1 MRKKIVVALGGNA
14 LGSTVI
20 EQLDLAAVAAS
31 SIVNLIETGHDII
44 VTHGNGP
51 QVGMINKALNHSYGQ
66 GVIETEFPMAESSAL
81 SVGYIGYHLQNAIQ
95 NELRKRGIGKEV
107 ASIVTQVMVD
117 PKDPGFMNPTKPI
130 GEFLTKEKAET
141 LERVTGYRYMEDAGR
156 GYRRVIASPKPV
168 EIIELESIRKLS
180 DHSVV
185 IACGG
190 GGVPVIEENGRLVGA
205 EAVIDKDLTSALLA
219 RSIDADVFIILTGV
233 ENVAINYNKPNM
245 KNLEVITQEELMEYM
260 AEGHFAA
267 GSMLPKV
274 QAAINFI
281 SNQKNKKAIITSLE
295 NSSRAIMENKGTIII
310 SE

>member
-14 LGSTVI
+14 LGTTVKEQI
-20 EQLDLAAVAAS
+20 ELASVAAG

-51 QVGMINKALNHSYGQ
+51 QVGMINKAMNYSHGQ
-66 GVIETEFPMAESSAL
+66 GVIETDFPMPESSAL

-95 NELRKRGIGKEV
+95 NELRKRGIKKEV
-107 ASIVTQVMVD
+107 ASVVTQVLVD
-117 PKDPGFMNPTKPI
+117 QSDEGFKNPSKPI
-130 GEFLTKEKAET
+130 GEFVTKEEAEAR
-141 LERVTGYRYMEDAGR
+141 EKETGYRYMEDAGR

-168 EIIELESIRKLS
+168 DIVEIESIRRLS

-190 GGVPVIEENGRLVGA
+190 GGIPVILEDGRLVGVD
-205 EAVIDKDLTSALLA
+205 AVIDKDLTSALLA
-219 RSIDADVFIILTGV
+219 RSIDADVFIILTAV
-233 ENVAINYNKPNM
+233 ENVAINYNQPNM
-245 KNLEVITQEELMEYM
+245 KKLEVIGQKQLLEYV

-274 QAAINFI
+274 LAAINFT

-295 NSSRAIMENKGTIII
+295 NSSRAIMENKGTIIV